1 MEDVEKFRCRIIPPS
16 LFFYGRSAAFR
27 RELLHESEVEER
39 QADRS
44 HEPTERVDHHQNFI
58 GRLSREHR
66 IHPND
71 SDGTNDHY
79 CDDGRRQGITVTAH

>member
-1 MEDVEKFRCRIIPPS
+1 MQDYPS
-16 LFFYGRSAAFR
+16 DTIFHGRSAALR

-58 GRLSREHR
+58 GQLSRR
-66 IHPND
+66 TPNTPKRF
-71 SDGTNDHY
+71 GWY
-79 CDDGRRQGITVTAH
+79 K

>member
-58 GRLSREHR
+58 GRLGCK
-66 IHPND
+66 D
-71 SDGTNDHY
+71 
-79 CDDGRRQGITVTAH
+79 